1 MIEIYLDFLDEYPSV
16 YQPPPF
22 SVKVQEEMIFLAFF
36 RHLGQVIVLVPILT
50 NFSVTVPSWHLNSYI
65 GMFFTLTC

>member
-1 MIEIYLDFLDEYPSV
+1 MFEIYLDFLDVYPSA

-22 SVKVQEEMIFLAFF
+22 SVKLQEEMIFLAFS

-50 NFSVTVPSWHLNSYI
+50 NFSVTVPS
-65 GMFFTLTC
+65 